1 MAAVVAVAEPE
12 RAAKQERERAHAMG
26 TPISMK
32 AKRLTSKIIGVN
44 SIRCFP
50 PYLRTRIARISAAI
64 LRRTSINA
72 RK

>member
-12 RAAKQERERAHAMG
+12 RAAKQERERAHALD

-44 SIRCFP
+44 SI
-50 PYLRTRIARISAAI
+50 
-64 LRRTSINA
+64 
-72 RK
+72 